1 MKHAA
6 LLFLILATAAYTRAD
21 VPVPAPA
28 QVTLSQLDAQDL
40 YYIHGVFETASSPEE
55 VWNVLSDYE
64 GLKGILSNLRSSR
77 VLERNGDKA
86 RVEQVMVGQ
95 FLFFSKTVRLVLN
108 ITEQAPWRIDFSSA
122 EGGPFRHYE
131 GSWQIDR
138 TPTGCRVDYTLDVSR
153 GDMAPEFMERKLF
166 QDNSRDLMSQLSK
179 EVERRAGS
187 PTLLGS
193 APSAPATL
201 SRQAQTLPQDNVP
214 AEMARP

>member
-6 LLFLILATAAYTRAD
+6 LLFLILALPALVRAD
-21 VPVPAPA
+21 AGGTATA
-28 QVTLSQLDAQDL
+28 QVTLTQLDAQNL
-40 YYIHGVFETASSPEE
+40 YYIQGVFETTSAPEE

-64 GLKGILSNLRSSR
+64 GLKGILSSLRSSR
-77 VLERNGDKA
+77 VLERDGDKA
-86 RVEQVMVGQ
+86 QVEQVMVGQ
-95 FLFFSKTVRLVLN
+95 FLFFRKTVRLVLD
-108 ITEQAPWRIDFSSA
+108 IREQAPWRIDFVA

-166 QDNSRDLMSQLSK
+166 QDNSKDLMTQLSR

-187 PTLLGS
+187 PTLLG
-193 APSAPATL
+193 AAA
-201 SRQAQTLPQDNVP
+201 AVP
-214 AEMARP
+214 ARTSQQGQDMTQDRGGVQ